1 MIYDKDKLTKIQE
14 LARKILTN
22 WEVRDRIT
30 NWVKASLRDANGSI
44 IFELYVGQFSENTF
58 TVQVVI
64 DELSWTNHLGR
75 FCGIE
80 KEMANE
86 EELIQFFKKVNN
98 LTIDEIND
106 ELKKHLHE
114 YLHQIL

>member
-14 LARKILTN
+14 LARKTLTN
-22 WEVRDRIT
+22 WEVHDRIT
-30 NWVKASLRDANGSI
+30 NWVKASLRDAHGSI
-44 IFELYVGQFSENTF
+44 IFEMRIGQFSENTF
-58 TVQVVI
+58 TAWFRI
-64 DELSWTNHLGR
+64 DELSWTNHLGH
-75 FCGIE
+75 FCGID

-98 LTIDEIND
+98 LTIDEIED
-106 ELKKHLHE
+106 ELKEHLRE